1 MIAIK
6 EDSLTEADG
15 ELRPLDDVQ
24 SDAGTASARGMDV
37 LLLAFQIHGRLTALL
52 APECRPLGVTPN
64 EALALMALA
73 REPLPVSGIGRIVG
87 IRPNGASVL
96 VDRLDGRGLVRRTR
110 SRRDNRVVSVEL
122 TEAGVALA
130 ATLVEKASAQLR
142 SGLAPASAA
151 EQQMLVEILQ
161 RLVHP

>member
-6 EDSLTEADG
+6 EDVATGKVG
-15 ELRPLDDVQ
+15 EVRPLDDEQV
-24 SDAGTASARGMDV
+24 DASTASARGMDV